1 MSGLRKVLF
10 KPTTSAVG
18 KIVVDDLVTG
28 LLPVGAGVL
37 AF

>member
-10 KPTTSAVG
+10 KPTRSVVDE
-18 KIVVDDLVTG
+18 IVVDDLVTG